1 MGRTSAL
8 KFSDITC
15 RYPDALPVLTNLCEL
30 ARIAE
35 VNAEEMYLHKS
46 ESLQLLYVAAERT
59 HGQLRRFAE
68 QAGIGSS
75 DVGSQGGQ
83 YGGAPALHLHNGN
96 AHSSHK
102 RASNADPPTVYYH
115 SILLTFR
122 PFLVTEALAGNR
134 QKQGAMWL
142 REACRHA
149 TDAAQDSLVFINNEL
164 VTTGCCKVR
173 ALRCLT
179 INIHRSPGSK
189 TNRDTS
195 RRNTWEIPNVS
206 VNPMPLRMV
215 YLGIRA
221 SLVLMRPEDTA
232 LGDQVKPGPSY
243 RRVVPVLLFHRSHRP
258 RSRMFANSR
267 FTAFFIE
274 SSCAVLLYDSLWHPA
289 KHAYNLE
296 YIHKG
301 LHCLDSMVDAEPV
314 LNARTSIRRM
324 IGAVEQTIASRSST
338 HSESNTSAEAAVAPT
353 TTVPGRLAPNAT
365 NQQSFTSTSERRNTT
380 NPQACSETTFT
391 SAANDFLYLSD
402 RAHGQ
407 PGAAVSQSQTH
418 AQGQGQLAPVNT
430 AAASSASFDP
440 NAAMM
445 GGGDPMSLLDFD
457 VLTTDLYSFFPIQT
471 DGGAGDFGTR

>member
-1 MGRTSAL
+1 LSQFF
-8 KFSDITC
+8 FSTGAIVHGVD
-15 RYPDALPVLTNLCEL
+15 R
-30 ARIAE
+30 
-35 VNAEEMYLHKS
+35 
-46 ESLQLLYVAAERT
+46 LLI
-59 HGQLRRFAE
+59 Q
-68 QAGIGSS
+68 
-75 DVGSQGGQ
+75 
-83 YGGAPALHLHNGN
+83 
-96 AHSSHK
+96 
-102 RASNADPPTVYYH
+102 
-115 SILLTFR
+115 
-122 PFLVTEALAGNR
+122 
-134 QKQGAMWL
+134 
-142 REACRHA
+142 
-149 TDAAQDSLVFINNEL
+149 AQD
-164 VTTGCCKVR
+164 
-173 ALRCLT
+173 
-179 INIHRSPGSK
+179 
-189 TNRDTS
+189 
-195 RRNTWEIPNVS
+195 
-206 VNPMPLRMV
+206 
-215 YLGIRA
+215 
-221 SLVLMRPEDTA
+221 
-232 LGDQVKPGPSY
+232 
-243 RRVVPVLLFHRSHRP
+243 
-258 RSRMFANSR
+258 SR

-338 HSESNTSAEAAVAPT
+338 HSESKTSAEAAVAPT